1 MAVTLVTGGARS
13 GKSLYAETLALSMP
27 GQPVYLA
34 TAEALDTEM
43 AERIAL
49 HRARRDARWRDIAAP
64 MDLCGA
70 LVASDGGGARLVDC
84 LTLWL
89 SNLMFSGRD
98 WQAEAGALVDC
109 LHAQAAPVVLVT
121 NEVGMGIV
129 PDNRLARDYRDAL
142 GSLNQRIGHAADQVV
157 LVVAGQP
164 LKIKEQR

>member
-27 GQPVYLA
+27 GQPVYVA
-34 TAEALDTEM
+34 TAEALDDEM
-43 AERIAL
+43 AERIAI
-49 HRARRDARWRDIAAP
+49 HRARRDARWRDVAAP
-64 MDLCGA
+64 VDLSGA
-70 LVASDGGGARLVDC
+70 LAESDGGGARLVDC

-98 WQAEAGALVDC
+98 WRAEGAALVQS

-129 PDNRLARDYRDAL
+129 PDNRLSRDYRDAL
-142 GSLNQRIGHAADQVV
+142 GSLNQMIGHAADRVV
-157 LVVAGQP
+157 LVVAGQA
-164 LKIKEQR
+164 LTIKG